1 MAVHP
6 RHVRYGGSRRL
17 ASRYRYSNRN
27 SSAGFAELGPQHILT
42 PAMLYSLLENCDF
55 VERLVWQSTKTSQGN
70 IGKHKSERNI
80 KMFPKQQR
88 AGSATQQSLEFEVT
102 RNAHM
107 SDLVMFKEPP
117 EHLVPHAWQ
126 ILRDVCCGKQLFP
139 KEGKPQ

>member
-1 MAVHP
+1 ME
-6 RHVRYGGSRRL
+6 R
-17 ASRYRYSNRN
+17 
-27 SSAGFAELGPQHILT
+27 
-42 PAMLYSLLENCDF
+42 
-55 VERLVWQSTKTSQGN
+55 VEWQSTKTSQAK

-88 AGSATQQSLEFEVT
+88 AGSATQQSLEFEVA

-126 ILRDVCCGKQLFP
+126 ILRDVCRGKELFP
-139 KEGKPQ
+139 EKINEEQKDALKNYRGEEQEDVQEEEEEEKEKP

>member
-1 MAVHP
+1 ME
-6 RHVRYGGSRRL
+6 R
-17 ASRYRYSNRN
+17 
-27 SSAGFAELGPQHILT
+27 
-42 PAMLYSLLENCDF
+42 
-55 VERLVWQSTKTSQGN
+55 VEWQSTKTSQAK

-107 SDLVMFKEPP
+107 SDSVMFKEPP

-126 ILRDVCCGKQLFP
+126 ILRDVYRGILRMVPCAGGKRH
-139 KEGKPQ
+139 